1 MLGGIRMPKKPQA
14 LISAVAYF
22 FAYPAFSSSGSIMP
36 PMPVMV
42 ASDDPVIAPKSIQV
56 TMVTAPAA
64 PLILP
69 KMALANRMM
78 AEDIPE
84 ADIRSPAKINA
95 GIARKVKMLMD
106 RNMDCAMATVEPP
119 ANINVKIAPIPIAKG
134 IGTLIKA
141 NNKKINKKIPKYIIV
156 LHLPFQVF

>member
-1 MLGGIRMPKKPQA
+1 
-14 LISAVAYF
+14 
-22 FAYPAFSSSGSIMP
+22 
-36 PMPVMV
+36 
-42 ASDDPVIAPKSIQV
+42 
-56 TMVTAPAA
+56 
-64 PLILP
+64 
-69 KMALANRMM
+69 
-78 AEDIPE
+78 
-84 ADIRSPAKINA
+84 
-95 GIARKVKMLMD
+95 MD